1 MISLFYK
8 EASIKS
14 VFSNKFLLKLCF
26 PLQYYHC
33 ENEKKKKKKKKKKCE
48 NGNMQMNRL
57 VTRKSNP
64 CKGSACASRDN
75 VWCQH
80 GKMDE
85 LESSRDRQKRHSSV
99 KYAFYF

>member
-1 MISLFYK
+1 
-8 EASIKS
+8 
-14 VFSNKFLLKLCF
+14 
-26 PLQYYHC
+26 
-33 ENEKKKKKKKKKKCE
+33 
-48 NGNMQMNRL
+48 MQMNRL

-85 LESSRDRQKRHSSV
+85 LERSRNRQKRHSSV
-99 KYAFYF
+99 KCAFYF